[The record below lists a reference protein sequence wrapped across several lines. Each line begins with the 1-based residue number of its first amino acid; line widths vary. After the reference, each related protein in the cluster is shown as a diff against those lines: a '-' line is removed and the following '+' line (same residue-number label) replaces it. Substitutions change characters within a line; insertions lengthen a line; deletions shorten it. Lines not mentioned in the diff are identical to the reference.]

1 MAIEPYLQWLHAAGE
16 ENVLTEKDD
25 PDKMIFDYCHVF
37 KNICD
42 DISKYDIR
50 SMKGQ
55 PQWLINQ
62 RKHLAGSQIF

>member
-1 MAIEPYLQWLHAAGE
+1 M
-16 ENVLTEKDD
+16 LTEKDD

-55 PQWLINQ
+55 PQ
-62 RKHLAGSQIF
+62 